1 MSEQGERLLNKIGRA
16 FNKRMKTDREFI
28 RLAGKIP
35 KSSDYALAGEYAVKT
50 GELLSASIIEN
61 VQSLPNIPR
70 ELAEEVLPPLLEYD
84 YSITAEAAKTVQ
96 DNLNAEA
103 GLGIESLTAG
113 LNVNRISGLVEKV
126 SSYEETAGALWVLR
140 EPVVNYS
147 QAVVTDTLKENAKE
161 SARLGIR
168 RYIKREAEATETKRR
183 KSRGGKRGSEYVIP
197 CEFCARLEGTY
208 EYKGNGS
215 NIPAE
220 VYQQHLGCRC
230 RLTYING
237 NERQNVWDHAQK
249 WNADDVDGQ
258 RKAYEQVQRQRA
270 YDQERKAK
278 EAATRAA
285 EVEWLMDKTGM
296 SAKQASIWRNMRI
309 DAIRRAGGIEKYWQQ
324 ERAYLNS

>member
-35 KSSDYALAGEYAVKT
+35 KSSDYALAGEYAVRT
-50 GELLSASIIEN
+50 GELLSASIVEN
-61 VQSLPNIPR
+61 VQDLPNIPE

-84 YSITAEAAKTVQ
+84 YSLTAEAAKKVQ

-126 SSYEETAGALWVLR
+126 SSYETTDEALWVLR

-147 QAVVTDTLKENAKE
+147 QAVVTDTLEQNAKE
-161 SARLGIR
+161 SARLGIE
-168 RYIKREAEATETKRR
+168 RYIVRRAEAYERKQRR
-183 KSRGGKRGSEYVIP
+183 HKAGKRASYYTIP
-197 CEFCARLEGTY
+197 CEWCAGLAGRY
-208 EYKGNGS
+208 VYKGNGS
-215 NIPAE
+215 NIPDE
-220 VYQQHLGCRC
+220 VYQHHLGCRC
-230 RLTYING
+230 SLTYENG

-249 WNADDVDGQ
+249 WTADDVDGQ
-258 RKAYEQVQRQRA
+258 RKAYEQAQRQRA

-296 SAKQASIWRNMRI
+296 NAKNASIWRNMRI
-309 DAIRRAGGIEKYWQQ
+309 DAIRRAGGIEKYWEQ
-324 ERAYLNS
+324 ERAYFNS